1 LCAVTGGHQQLTA
14 SARSCRYYS
23 GQHSAVEA
31 PKPPK
36 MGLPAFLNFS
46 NNIRTHATF
55 VGVMVSLDAVV
66 TLLLSLAWSLEEDKL
81 PDNIKQMTSLKDG
94 ILVMGIVNSLF
105 ALLYWI
111 GYLKRQ
117 RWCLT
122 VFIGFMAI
130 AITLQFIGLLGAML
144 QLNFVSACVM
154 LIVLAINGYVLL
166 VVLQLR
172 KANSE
177 FTMPQQGVYGV

>member
-1 LCAVTGGHQQLTA
+1 MTA
-14 SARSCRYYS
+14 
-23 GQHSAVEA
+23 
-31 PKPPK
+31 
-36 MGLPAFLNFS
+36 
-46 NNIRTHATF
+46 
-55 VGVMVSLDAVV
+55 
-66 TLLLSLAWSLEEDKL
+66 
-81 PDNIKQMTSLKDG
+81 LKEG

-111 GYLKRQ
+111 GYLKVSLLVPKKETIQSPSFLTCVLHFQRQ

-154 LIVLAINGYVLL
+154 LIVLG
-166 VVLQLR
+166 
-172 KANSE
+172 K
-177 FTMPQQGVYGV
+177 

>member
-1 LCAVTGGHQQLTA
+1 
-14 SARSCRYYS
+14 
-23 GQHSAVEA
+23 
-31 PKPPK
+31 

-55 VGVMVSLDAVV
+55 VGVMVSLDAAV
-66 TLLLSLAWSLEEDKL
+66 TLLLSLAWTIEEDKL
-81 PDNIKQMTSLKDG
+81 PDNIKQMTALKEG

>member
-1 LCAVTGGHQQLTA
+1 
-14 SARSCRYYS
+14 
-23 GQHSAVEA
+23 
-31 PKPPK
+31 
-36 MGLPAFLNFS
+36 MGLPPFLNFS

-55 VGVMVSLDAVV
+55 VGVILTLDAIT
-66 TLLLSLAWSLEEDKL
+66 TLLLSLAWALEEEKL
-81 PDNIKQMTSLKDG
+81 PENVKKMTSLKEG
-94 ILVMGIVNSLF
+94 ILVMGIINSIF
-105 ALLYWI
+105 AVLYWI

-122 VFIGFMAI
+122 LIIGFLGV

-144 QLNFVSACVM
+144 QLSIVSACVM

-166 VVLQLR
+166 VILQLR

-177 FTMPQQGVYGV
+177 FSVPQQGYSV